1 VRCPLL
7 PSLQASIDPTT
18 SAGELS
24 ELRLAGVGA
33 MQENILDEE
42 NINVSAREDKGKG
55 EKAKKRGKRGGNTHD
70 EQPPVKRE
78 KRAK

>member
-1 VRCPLL
+1 
-7 PSLQASIDPTT
+7 
-18 SAGELS
+18 LS

-33 MQENILDEE
+33 MQENIVEE
-42 NINVSAREDKGKG
+42 KEEEKNVSVREDKGKG